1 MDSAQIL
8 ATVSNLC
15 QRRLFDTVHV
25 RVRYFIDGKEVGCF
39 IKDNTK
45 APMILGRIDK
55 DNPNSCGVVLPAGWD
70 NFFSPTGK
78 LMKGGFSRH
87 VLIVDNGILKIPTS
101 NNRVWITSDKR
112 LFDALNDVAIWNID
126 TQRDGSIFLP
136 LEVSDPN
143 SFSDVTK
150 QDVTLQ
156 PFDSQMDLSIDRPI
170 YVAICN
176 HELVYPGVVRVEID
190 HLVPLS
196 ADERKKLD
204 QLAQILN

>member
-1 MDSAQIL
+1 MDSAQIV
-8 ATVSNLC
+8 ATVSDLC
-15 QRRLFDTVHV
+15 QRSLFDTVHV
-25 RVRYFIDGKEVGCF
+25 RVRYFIDGKEIGCF
-39 IKDNTK
+39 IKDSTK
-45 APMILGRIDK
+45 GPMILGRIDK

-87 VLIVDNGILKIPTS
+87 VLTIDNGILKIPTS
-101 NNRVWITSDKR
+101 NNRVWITSDKC
-112 LFDALNDVAIWNID
+112 LFNDFTDVSIWNID
-126 TQRDGSIFLP
+126 TLRDGFICLT
-136 LEVSDPN
+136 LLSDPN
-143 SFSDVTK
+143 SFQNVTK